1 MTKKNKVLIAEDD
14 PFIGMITK
22 ECFESK
28 GYKVFLCDNGEA
40 AYTIFIKESPDI
52 CILDVM
58 MPLKD
63 GFTLASEIRSL
74 SPLVP
79 ILFLTARS
87 LKEDIIK
94 GFQLGADDYIKKPFS
109 VEELIARVEAVL
121 RRIKPHII
129 PINNKV
135 VYHLGV
141 LSFDSDFHLL
151 RSNSREIKL
160 TDKESGILNELCK
173 NKNNITDR
181 KSLLIK
187 IWGDDSFF
195 NSRSL
200 DVYIT
205 KIRKYLRQDPNIEL
219 VTVRGKGYKLWTGNK
234 KAFDDK

>member
-1 MTKKNKVLIAEDD
+1 MIKKNKVLIAEDD

-28 GYKVFLCDNGEA
+28 GYQVYLCEDGQSAYKIFLNEC
-40 AYTIFIKESPDI
+40 PDV

-63 GFTLASEIRSL
+63 GFTLASEIRLL

-79 ILFLTARS
+79 ILFLTAKS
-87 LKEDIIK
+87 LKEDVIK

-121 RRIKPHII
+121 RRIMPPVIQEK
-129 PINNKV
+129 NQV
-135 VYHLGV
+135 LFQLGD

-151 RSNSREIKL
+151 RSGSDEIKL
-160 TDKESGILNELCK
+160 TDKESDILTELCK
-173 NKNNITDR
+173 NKNKITHR

-187 IWGDDSFF
+187 IWGDDTFF

-205 KIRKYLRQDPNIEL
+205 KIRKYLKQDPDIEL
-219 VTVRGKGYKLWTGNK
+219 VTIRGKGFKLWTGNQ
-234 KAFDDK
+234 KAFNGK